1 MPTVVIG
8 NNTGDD
14 YSGVEDT
21 VLHSDAADTAYGSQA
36 GLECKYTSSARNN
49 TLIRFSGLSNIDGPA
64 TVSAASVYI
73 YGSNPWD
80 NITLHA
86 RRLLRNWSEDNATYN
101 IYNTGNSWTSGGA
114 MSDGNDRVAS
124 ATGTMTVGT
133 TANYD
138 SFDCAANVEDMI
150 NGTINNYGYVIS
162 RDTEDSF
169 YYTSHVSSQGT
180 DGQRPY
186 LSVTYTESGGSSH
199 VPGIMQAMNQFN
211 GGM

>member
-14 YSGVEDT
+14 YSGTEDT
-21 VLHSDAADTAYGSQA
+21 VLHSDAPDSTYGTQT

-49 TLIRFSGLSNIDGPA
+49 TLLKFSGLSNITGPV
-64 TVSAASVYI
+64 TVSAASIYL

-80 NITLHA
+80 NITLYA

-101 IYNTGNSWTSGGA
+101 VYNTDNSWSTAGA
-114 MSDGNDRVAS
+114 LSDGNDRVAS
-124 ATGTMTVGT
+124 ATGSLTVGT
-133 TANYD
+133 SANYD
-138 SFDCAANVEDMI
+138 SFDCAADVEDMI
-150 NGTINNYGYVIS
+150 NGDINNYGYVIT

-169 YYTSHVSSQGT
+169 YYTSHTSSEGT

-186 LSVTYTESGGSSH
+186 LSVTYEESGGSSI
-199 VPGIMQAMNQFN
+199 VPIILAMNHFN